1 VKETKRNFDKIKKQ
15 LEEQRKLIAD
25 GIDHFTKDNLNLS
38 QRDASGDLSGY
49 TFHMADVATD
59 NFDREF
65 NLDIASNEQQLLNRI
80 QEALNKINEGTFGIC
95 ENCQANISM
104 ERLKAVP
111 YARLC
116 IKCQEE
122 EEKKKKR
129 GL

>member
-1 VKETKRNFDKIKKQ
+1 MKPQRSFDKIKKQ
-15 LEEQRKLIAD
+15 LEDKRKQIAD
-25 GIDHFTKDNLNLS
+25 GIDHITNDNLNLS

-65 NLDIASNEQQLLNRI
+65 SLEMAGTEQQLLNKI
-80 QEALNKINEGTFGIC
+80 DEALKKIQEGTFGNC
-95 ENCQANISM
+95 ETCEATISM

-122 EEKKKKR
+122 EEKKAKR
-129 GL
+129 GM

>member
-1 VKETKRNFDKIKKQ
+1 MKQQRNFDKIKKQ
-15 LEEQRKLIAD
+15 LEDQRKQIAD
-25 GIDHFTKDNLNLS
+25 GIDHITNDNLNLS

-65 NLDIASNEQQLLNRI
+65 SLEMAGTEQQLLNKIDEALKKI
-80 QEALNKINEGTFGIC
+80 QEGNYGNCDNC
-95 ENCQANISM
+95 EASISM

-111 YARLC
+111 YAKLC

-122 EEKKKKR
+122 EEKKAKR
-129 GL
+129 GM

>member
-1 VKETKRNFDKIKKQ
+1 MKETKRNFDKIKKQ

>member
-1 VKETKRNFDKIKKQ
+1 MKQQRNFDKIKKQ
-15 LEEQRKLIAD
+15 LEDQRKQIAD
-25 GIDHFTKDNLNLS
+25 GIDHITNDNLNLS

-65 NLDIASNEQQLLNRI
+65 SLEMAGTEQQLLNKIDEALKKI
-80 QEALNKINEGTFGIC
+80 QEGIYGNCDNC
-95 ENCQANISM
+95 EATISM

-111 YARLC
+111 YAKLC

-122 EEKKKKR
+122 EEKKAKR
-129 GL
+129 GM

>member
-1 VKETKRNFDKIKKQ
+1 MKQQRNYDKIKKQ
-15 LEEQRKLIAD
+15 LEEQRKVVAA
-25 GIDHFTKDNLNLS
+25 GIDHFTTDNLNMS

-65 NLDIASNEQQLLNRI
+65 SIDLASNEQQLLNRI
-80 QEALNKINEGTFGIC
+80 DEALKKIEEGTYGVC
-95 ENCQANISM
+95 ENCNVPIGM

-116 IKCQEE
+116 IKCKEE
-122 EEKKKKR
+122 EEKKAKR
-129 GL
+129 G

>member
-1 VKETKRNFDKIKKQ
+1 VSKRNYDKIKQQ
-15 LEEQRKLIAD
+15 LEEKRKQIAA
-25 GIDHFTKDNLNLS
+25 GIDHITNDNLNMS

-65 NLDIASNEQQLLNRI
+65 SLDIASNEQQLLNRI
-80 QEALNKINEGTFGIC
+80 DEALKKIEEGTYGIC
-95 ENCQANISM
+95 ESCEVNISM

-116 IKCQEE
+116 IKCAEE
-122 EEKKKKR
+122 EEKKAKR
-129 GL
+129 G

>member
-1 VKETKRNFDKIKKQ
+1 MKQQRNFDKIKQQ
-15 LEEQRKLIAD
+15 LEVQRKQIAD
-25 GIDHFTKDNLNLS
+25 GIDHITNDNLNMS

-65 NLDIASNEQQLLNRI
+65 SLEMAGTEQQLLNKIDEALKKI
-80 QEALNKINEGTFGIC
+80 QEGIYGNCDNC
-95 ENCQANISM
+95 EATISM

-111 YARLC
+111 YAKLC

-122 EEKKKKR
+122 EEKKAKR
-129 GL
+129 GM

>member
-1 VKETKRNFDKIKKQ
+1 MKPQRNFDKIKQQ
-15 LEEQRKLIAD
+15 LEVQRKQIAD
-25 GIDHFTKDNLNLS
+25 GIDHITSDNLNLS

-65 NLDIASNEQQLLNRI
+65 SLEMAGTEQQLLNKI
-80 QEALNKINEGTFGIC
+80 DEALKKIKENIYGDC
-95 ENCQANISM
+95 ETCEATISM

-111 YARLC
+111 YAKLC

-122 EEKKKKR
+122 EEKKAKR

>member
-1 VKETKRNFDKIKKQ
+1 MKENKRNFDKIKKQ
-15 LEEQRKLIAD
+15 LEDQRKMIAE

-65 NLDIASNEQQLLNRI
+65 SLDLCSNEQQLLNRI
-80 QEALNKINEGTFGIC
+80 DEALQKITEGTFGNC
-95 ENCQANISM
+95 ENCGVNISM

-116 IKCQEE
+116 IKCKEE
-122 EEKKKKR
+122 EEKKAKR
-129 GL
+129 S